1 MKKIISYVLLLSL
14 TLTIVVSAM
23 TGRQSVSTLL
33 VDQQMTQIVGGKNA
47 ACGETVACGGGAG
60 GGGSIWACVGAALIG
75 GVGIA
80 GAVISM
86 GTSSVI
92 AIYGLSLVAT
102 GICAH

>member
-1 MKKIISYVLLLSL
+1 MKKIISSVLLFSL
-14 TLTIVVSAM
+14 ALTIVVSAM
-23 TGRQSVSTLL
+23 PSRQANSILL
-33 VDQQMTQIVGGKNA
+33 VDQQMTQIVGGKNQ
-47 ACGETVACGGGAG
+47 ACGETVACGGGA